1 MCLSKSKGQ
10 HYKRE
15 KDDLNMKS
23 GNRLTVLMSLD
34 AFPCTG
40 IDIIDISIS
49 LCYGNLQALHE
60 IPSRRTADHIDISS
74 SVNNGILIDIE
85 NDSFAAFP

>member
-15 KDDLNMKS
+15 KDDLNMNS

-40 IDIIDISIS
+40 IDIIDM
-49 LCYGNLQALHE
+49 
-60 IPSRRTADHIDISS
+60 SS
-74 SVNNGILIDIE
+74 SVNKGNFDAFRLDSLYFMCLLNTHIHYILLQ
-85 NDSFAAFP
+85 FKHQFF